1 MKELDILGPRNTTPG
16 DFQAVIEMLAAGRFP
31 VASVITQTVSLADAG
46 ADLADQIKIQVQLA

>member
-46 ADLADQIKIQVQLA
+46 ADQIKIQVQLA